1 MPEAEKIAL
10 VQSLIDDVA
19 VTEGQISAYLSLAQR
34 RILQALYPFG
44 NGTETLPPAYDLI
57 QCELA
62 VRMIARRGGEGE
74 LSHSENSIS
83 RTWGSVDDADIL
95 NRIVPCAGVL

>member
-10 VQSLIDDVA
+10 IQSLIDDVA

-44 NGTETLPPAYDLI
+44 NGTETLPPAYDLM

-62 VRMIARRGGEGE
+62 VRYIARRGGEGE
-74 LSHSENSIS
+74 VSHSENGVS
-83 RTWGSVDDADIL
+83 RTYGSVDDSDIL
-95 NRIVPCAGVL
+95 GRITPFVGVI